1 MRRKQRKRTDTRV
14 AELER
19 EVSAMRAL
27 FQQGNDELPPSHT
40 QKFAQ
45 SEDSNDI
52 PQTSMSHGKRS
63 DAQAESAES
72 GETPASWSI
81 PSNLN
86 PPDQE
91 DQSPSAFSPDSDF
104 IERGLLSME
113 EATRLFKLYNED
125 LVQHYP
131 AVSFEPDVTAEEL
144 RRTKPIL
151 FLATV
156 AAASGQLGSQIYS
169 ILNSELLCAYAHR
182 TVIEGHKSLELVQV
196 MIILSVVS
204 NVPQFFSILSQT
216 MPD

>member
-1 MRRKQRKRTDTRV
+1 
-14 AELER
+14 
-19 EVSAMRAL
+19 MRAL
-27 FQQGNDELPPSHT
+27 FQQGSDELSPSHT
-40 QKFAQ
+40 QQ
-45 SEDSNDI
+45 SDQPEDSNDI
-52 PQTSMSHGKRS
+52 PQAGMSQGKRS
-63 DAQAESAES
+63 DAQAQSAES
-72 GETPASWSI
+72 AETPASWSI

-91 DQSPSAFSPDSDF
+91 DQSPPAFSPDSDF

-113 EATRLFKLYNED
+113 EATRLFKSYNED

-131 AVSFEPDVTAEEL
+131 AVSFEPNVTAEEL
-144 RRTKPIL
+144 RRAKPIL

-182 TVIEGHKSLELVQV
+182 TVIEGQKSLELVQV

-204 NVPQFFSILSQT
+204 HVPRFYSILSQFDMLT
-216 MPD
+216 HLVVFPAWKIRS